1 VCQDAL
7 IDGFKFCLD
16 IKNNGD
22 LPSDLAL
29 PWALKCL
36 TTSWSTLKNEENIEK
51 CLMISTCLVMGDFT
65 LIMFHEVVS

>member
-1 VCQDAL
+1 MGSSFVWTL
-7 IDGFKFCLD
+7 KTMETS
-16 IKNNGD
+16 
-22 LPSDLAL
+22 PSDLAL

-51 CLMISTCLVMGDFT
+51 CLMISTCLVMSDFT

>member
-1 VCQDAL
+1 METS
-7 IDGFKFCLD
+7 
-16 IKNNGD
+16 
-22 LPSDLAL
+22 PSDLAL